1 MAGKNVSSRASG
13 ERLIVPRRH
22 VVLARREP
30 HRAGSDTSPQPKS
43 PLFVNPSALFR
54 DIQLQSRLRAARPSG
69 TVPRGMMASAS
80 CFAGSTSAVR
90 APAPLAR
97 RRARRPVA
105 RRAVPVHAASR
116 DSRLPLGVDATF
128 DGTGKTVLIT
138 GASSG
143 IGLEAAKQMCAA
155 GCHVLVAARSAEKA
169 RAASEEVAAHAGAL
183 GGSAE
188 PVVVDLGRLAGV
200 RAFAERFRRRGVAL
214 DEWCATRAWP
224 PTARARE

>member
-1 MAGKNVSSRASG
+1 MSRLG
-13 ERLIVPRRH
+13 RRVEERLIVPRRH

-43 PLFVNPSALFR
+43 PFR
-54 DIQLQSRLRAARPSG
+54 ESVRAFSRYPAAIAIARRPPSG

-80 CFAGSTSAVR
+80 CFAGSTSAVC

-169 RAASEEVAAHAGAL
+169 RTASEEVAAHAGAL

-200 RAFAERFRRRGVAL
+200 RAFAELPAGAAPRSTR
-214 DEWCATRAWP
+214 WCATRAWP
-224 PTARARE
+224 PTARATA

>member
-1 MAGKNVSSRASG
+1 
-13 ERLIVPRRH
+13 
-22 VVLARREP
+22 
-30 HRAGSDTSPQPKS
+30 
-43 PLFVNPSALFR
+43 
-54 DIQLQSRLRAARPSG
+54 
-69 TVPRGMMASAS
+69 MMASAL

-97 RRARRPVA
+97 RRARWPVT

-183 GGSAE
+183 IARLKDPYEVFGNYPVRKAAMATLETLEAAGLLATEQQAE
-188 PVVVDLGRLAGV
+188 LA
-200 RAFAERFRRRGVAL
+200 A
-214 DEWCATRAWP
+214 
-224 PTARARE
+224 AR